1 MSGTGLVRRI
11 AMAAVVA
18 LAAAVA
24 PLIAEEQ
31 KQPDAQSDWTIPANA
46 KLEMNPLPASPEV
59 IAQGR
64 KIFESRCQRCHGKD
78 GRGHGP
84 EADPDHPAG
93 NLTDRLRAA
102 FNPDGV
108 MFYKIWNGREAPKMP
123 AFKNELMSREEVW
136 TVITFA
142 KTFRK

>member
-1 MSGTGLVRRI
+1 MLRSTYPGRI
-11 AMAAVVA
+11 AALVAAIVA
-18 LAAAVA
+18 TATT
-24 PLIAEEQ
+24 LIAQ
-31 KQPDAQSDWTIPANA
+31 DPKQAEWTIPANA
-46 KLEMNPLPASPEV
+46 AMEINPIPATPDV

-64 KIFESRCQRCHGKD
+64 KIFESKCQRCHGRD

-84 EADPDHPAG
+84 DADADHPAG

-108 MFYKIWNGREAPKMP
+108 MFYKVWNGRVSPKMP
-123 AFKNELMSREEVW
+123 AFRKEDMSKEEVW
-136 TVITFA
+136 TVIQFV

>member
-1 MSGTGLVRRI
+1 MSDTGVAERI
-11 AMAAVVA
+11 AMVALA
-18 LAAAVA
+18 LAAATALLVA
-24 PLIAEEQ
+24 KDQ
-31 KQPDAQSDWTIPANA
+31 KVADAQSDWTIPANA
-46 KLEMNPLPASPEV
+46 ALEVNPLPASPEV

-108 MFYKIWNGREAPKMP
+108 MFYKIWNGRQSPKMP
-123 AFKNELMSREEVW
+123 AFRKEDLSKEDVW
-136 TVITFA
+136 SAIQFV

>member
-1 MSGTGLVRRI
+1 MLNAGHILRTATVT
-11 AMAAVVA
+11 VA
-18 LAAAVA
+18 LAAAA
-24 PLIAEEQ
+24 LARPQAQTQ
-31 KQPDAQSDWTIPANA
+31 KTADTKSEWTIPANA
-46 KLEMNPLPASPEV
+46 SNEVNPVPASPEV
-59 IAQGR
+59 LAQGK
-64 KIFESRCQRCHGKD
+64 KIFESRCQRCHGRD

-108 MFYKIWNGREAPKMP
+108 MFYKIWNGRQSPKMP
-123 AFKNELMSREEVW
+123 AFRKEDLSKEEVW
-136 TVITFA
+136 TVIQFV

>member
-1 MSGTGLVRRI
+1 MLDARRTSRIVTLTI
-11 AMAAVVA
+11 AFVTAA
-18 LAAAVA
+18 LAT
-24 PLIAEEQ
+24 PLAED
-31 KQPDAQSDWTIPANA
+31 KKTADAQSDWTIPTNA
-46 KLEMNPLPASPEV
+46 ALEVNPVRASPEAL
-59 IAQGR
+59 AQGK
-64 KIFESRCQRCHGKD
+64 KIFESRCQRCHGRE

-108 MFYKIWNGREAPKMP
+108 MFYKIWNGRLSPKMP
-123 AFKNELMSREEVW
+123 AFRKEDLSKEEVW
-136 TVITFA
+136 TVIQFV

>member
-1 MSGTGLVRRI
+1 MQRI
-11 AMAAVVA
+11 RCSARIVVI
-18 LAAAVA
+18 AAAIVA
-24 PLIAEEQ
+24 TAATIIAESQ
-31 KQPDAQSDWTIPANA
+31 KQTDSQSEWTIPANA
-46 KLEMNPLPASPEV
+46 AMEINPIAATPDV

-64 KIFESRCQRCHGKD
+64 KIFENKCQRCHGRD

-84 EADPDHPAG
+84 DSDADHPAG

-108 MFYKIWNGREAPKMP
+108 MFYKIWNGRQSPKMP
-123 AFKNELMSREEVW
+123 AFRKEDMSKEEVW
-136 TVITFA
+136 TVIQFV

>member
-1 MSGTGLVRRI
+1 MQRIIKKGRIVALV
-11 AMAAVVA
+11 ASVVA
-18 LAAAVA
+18 TAAT
-24 PLIAEEQ
+24 LIAQ
-31 KQPDAQSDWTIPANA
+31 DPKQAEWTIPANA
-46 KLEMNPLPASPEV
+46 ATEINPVAATPEV

-64 KIFESRCQRCHGKD
+64 KIFESKCQRCHGRD

-84 EADPDHPAG
+84 DADADHPAG

-108 MFYKIWNGREAPKMP
+108 MFYKVWNGRTSPKMP
-123 AFKNELMSREEVW
+123 AFKKEDMSKEEVW
-136 TVITFA
+136 TVIQFV

>member
-1 MSGTGLVRRI
+1 MSGARVATRI
-11 AMAAVVA
+11 TIVAVAFASAAVLLVA
-18 LAAAVA
+18 KD
-24 PLIAEEQ
+24 Q
-31 KQPDAQSDWTIPANA
+31 KDDGLSDWTIPANA
-46 KLEMNPLPASPEV
+46 ALEVNPLPASPEV

-108 MFYKIWNGREAPKMP
+108 MFYKIWNGRQSPKMP
-123 AFKNELMSREEVW
+123 AFRKEDLSKEEVW
-136 TVITFA
+136 AVIQFV

>member
-1 MSGTGLVRRI
+1 MSGTRVAERI
-11 AMAAVVA
+11 AMVAVA
-18 LAAAVA
+18 LAAATALLVA
-24 PLIAEEQ
+24 KDQ
-31 KQPDAQSDWTIPANA
+31 KVTDAQSDWTIPANA
-46 KLEMNPLPASPEV
+46 ALEVNPLPASPEV

-64 KIFESRCQRCHGKD
+64 KVFESRCQRCHGKD

-108 MFYKIWNGREAPKMP
+108 MYYKIWNGRQSPKMP
-123 AFKNELMSREEVW
+123 AFRKEDLSKEDVW
-136 TVITFA
+136 SVIQFV

>member
-1 MSGTGLVRRI
+1 MQQITNRGRI
-11 AMAAVVA
+11 VA
-18 LAAAVA
+18 LVAAIVA
-24 PLIAEEQ
+24 TATTLIAQ
-31 KQPDAQSDWTIPANA
+31 GPKQAEWTIPANA
-46 KLEMNPLPASPEV
+46 AMEINPVAATPEV

-64 KIFESRCQRCHGKD
+64 KIFENKCQRCHGRD

-84 EADPDHPAG
+84 DAEADHPAG

-108 MFYKIWNGREAPKMP
+108 MFYKVWNGRQSPKMP
-123 AFKNELMSREEVW
+123 AFKKEDMSKEEVW
-136 TVITFA
+136 TVIQFV

>member
-1 MSGTGLVRRI
+1 MV
-11 AMAAVVA
+11 AVV
-18 LAAAVA
+18 LVTAAALLVA
-24 PLIAEEQ
+24 KDQ
-31 KQPDAQSDWTIPANA
+31 KAPDAQSDWTIPANA
-46 KLEMNPLPASPEV
+46 AMEVNPLSASPEV
-59 IAQGR
+59 LAQGR
-64 KIFESRCQRCHGKD
+64 KIFESRCQRCHGRD

-108 MFYKIWNGREAPKMP
+108 MFYKIWNGRQSPKMP
-123 AFKNELMSREEVW
+123 AFKKEDLSKDDVW
-136 TVITFA
+136 TVIQFV

>member
-1 MSGTGLVRRI
+1 MSGTGVAFRI
-11 AMAAVVA
+11 AIVAVA
-18 LAAAVA
+18 LAAGAASLVA
-24 PLIAEEQ
+24 QDQ
-31 KQPDAQSDWTIPANA
+31 KRNDAQSDWTIPANA
-46 KLEMNPLPASPEV
+46 AMEMNPLPASPEV
-59 IAQGR
+59 IAHGK
-64 KIFESRCQRCHGKD
+64 KIFESRCQRCHGRD

-108 MFYKIWNGREAPKMP
+108 MFYKIWNGRQAPKMP
-123 AFKNELMSREEVW
+123 AFRKEDLSKEEVW
-136 TVITFA
+136 AVIQFA